1 MSVSVA
7 EAFERARQH
16 NRAAVIAYL
25 PAGFPDQATSIRL
38 IRAMIAEGVIICAL
52 WGGAILVAVD
62 GAWVGSYIAANND
75 RPEGMPSYFADEREK
90 EMYAMKVRRRGAEAP
105 SEAEYVF

>member
-1 MSVSVA
+1 
-7 EAFERARQH
+7 
-16 NRAAVIAYL
+16 
-25 PAGFPDQATSIRL
+25 
-38 IRAMIAEGVIICAL
+38 MIAEGVIICAL

-90 EMYAMKVRRRGAEAP
+90 EMYAMKVRRRVEGDAP
-105 SEAEYVF
+105 SEEFADQDQQYVEMDARGARPGQDVTVLA